1 MATLPAL
8 YIDITLNTIYIYMDN
23 PLRINHLGTP
33 TCCPARRRIRACV
46 HEVFFA
52 LGMRMILICVSLAAP
67 FDAALVRRLAGGFN
81 LERAAHGL
89 APFFAARAGLRR

>member
-33 TCCPARRRIRACV
+33 RCCPTRRRIRARV
-46 HEVFFA
+46 HRIIFTP
-52 LGMRMILICVSLAAP
+52 GMRMILICILLGAPRSAAC
-67 FDAALVRRLAGGFN
+67 LVGT
-81 LERAAHGL
+81 
-89 APFFAARAGLRR
+89 GLRPLLAFV